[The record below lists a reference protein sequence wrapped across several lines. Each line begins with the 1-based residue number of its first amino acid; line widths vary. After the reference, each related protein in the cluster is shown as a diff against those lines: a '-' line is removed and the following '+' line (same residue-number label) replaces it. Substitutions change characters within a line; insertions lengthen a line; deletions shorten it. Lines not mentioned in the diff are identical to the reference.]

1 MELMKRSILAL
12 VLMSLMVAG
21 CCDDE
26 VIAVYDPPPQPPQGV
41 FSITGNDSVFV
52 YWTAP
57 YEGDISYF
65 AVYRSYEEFTGYRE
79 IALVDAVPNSV
90 LDLIYY
96 EPGYIDDS
104 VTNGTT
110 YFYAITSIDEAG
122 QESELSAESV
132 FDTPR
137 PDGRV
142 TLYDEA
148 INTSASAFD
157 FSVAAVVAYDDA
169 DADVWLNRF
178 DGIFYL
184 EVKSTVVAVIQPMGF
199 HASFDGVGWAPWAP
213 QVGWSY
219 NGWAEIVPGHIY
231 VMAMKDSHGDWNY
244 AKMRVLA
251 KDDDNDAVLFQWA
264 YQEDKN
270 NPELAPPVVG
280 DPVCQ
285 QAQTTR

>member
-21 CCDDE
+21 CSDDE
-26 VIAVYDPPPQPPQGV
+26 VVAVYDPPPQPPQGV
-41 FSITGNDSVFV
+41 FSITGNDSVFI

-65 AVYRSYEEFTGYRE
+65 AVYRSYEEFTDYHE
-79 IALVDAVPNSV
+79 IALVEAVPNSY

-96 EPGYIDDS
+96 EPGYIDDN
-104 VTNGTT
+104 VTNCST

-148 INTSASAFD
+148 VKPDSGAFD
-157 FSVAAVVAYDDA
+157 FSTAAVVGSA
-169 DADVWLNRF
+169 DASADVYIDRV
-178 DGIFYL
+178 GVVFYINVTSDVDVL
-184 EVKSTVVAVIQPMGF
+184 LQPMGF
-199 HASFDGVGWAPWAP
+199 HAVFDSVGWAP
-213 QVGWSY
+213 QEGWSY

-231 VMAMKDSHGDWNY
+231 VMAIRDAHGDWNY
-244 AKMRVLA
+244 AKLRVLQE
-251 KDDDNDAVLFQWA
+251 DLDTGAVMFQWA

-270 NPELAPPVVG
+270 NPQLAPPVVG

-285 QAQTTR
+285 QAQATR

>member
-21 CCDDE
+21 CSDDE
-26 VIAVYDPPPQPPQGV
+26 VVAVYDPPPQPPQGV
-41 FSITGNDSVFV
+41 FSITGNDSVFI

-57 YEGDISYF
+57 YEGDITHF
-65 AVYRSYEEFTGYRE
+65 EVFRSFYEFTDYE
-79 IALVDAVPNSV
+79 LIAVVEAWPNPD

-110 YFYAITSIDEAG
+110 YFYAVTSIDEAG
-122 QESELSAESV
+122 QQSELSAESV

-148 INTSASAFD
+148 VKPDSGAFD
-157 FSVAAVVAYDDA
+157 FSTASIVGSA
-169 DADVWLNRF
+169 DASADVYIDRA
-178 DGIFYL
+178 GVVFYINVTN
-184 EVKSTVVAVIQPMGF
+184 EVDVFLQPMGF
-199 HASFDGVGWAPWAP
+199 HSSFDGVGWAP
-213 QVGWSY
+213 QERWSH

-231 VMAMKDSHGDWNY
+231 VMAIRNAHGDWNY

-251 KDDDNDAVLFQWA
+251 EDNDTGVVMFQWA

-280 DPVCQ
+280 DSVCQ
-285 QAQTTR
+285 QVQATR

>member
-21 CCDDE
+21 CSNDE
-26 VIAVYDPPPQPPQGV
+26 VVAVYDPPPQPPQGV
-41 FSITGNDSVFV
+41 FSITGNDSVFI

-57 YEGDISYF
+57 YEGDITHF
-65 AVYRSYEEFTGYRE
+65 EVFRSFYEFTDYE
-79 IALVDAVPNSV
+79 LIAVVEAWPNPD

-110 YFYAITSIDEAG
+110 YFYAVTSIDEAG
-122 QESELSAESV
+122 QQSELSAESV

-148 INTSASAFD
+148 VKPDSGAFD
-157 FSVAAVVAYDDA
+157 FSTASIVGSA
-169 DADVWLNRF
+169 DASADVYIDRA
-178 DGIFYL
+178 GVVFYIN
-184 EVKSTVVAVIQPMGF
+184 VTSDVDVILQPMGF

-213 QVGWSY
+213 DEGWSY
-219 NGWAEIVPGHIY
+219 NGWAEIVPGNIY
-231 VMAMKDSHGDWNY
+231 VIAIRDTHGDWNY
-244 AKMRVLA
+244 AKLRVLA
-251 KDDDNDAVLFQWA
+251 EGADAVMFQWA

-285 QAQTTR
+285 QEQASR